1 MIYDRIRTTRL
12 ISHAFHFRML
22 IRVSFVID
30 HTQCVRRRVYVTS
43 VAYRT
48 RTRSIETQRS
58 EFDARPFPNF
68 YIIERP
74 TIANG
79 SLYQLKSSTSRY
91 TKVSSSPQ
99 KWFSSLTKIGFC
111 LFCRAMNEIL
121 IASFDSEVNRV
132 VKIFIFERGEG
143 RFLKNFFLII
153 IFNFIDIFF
162 FFGFCQKL
170 KIPFLRFI
178 LYKIWISVKFED
190 GNCSFKFL
198 QVSFK
203 YIFMKS

>member
-30 HTQCVRRRVYVTS
+30 HTQCVRRVYVTS
-43 VAYRT
+43 VAY

-58 EFDARPFPNF
+58 EFDARPFANF

-74 TIANG
+74 TIENG
-79 SLYQLKSSTSRY
+79 SLYPLKSSTSRY

-99 KWFSSLTKIGFC
+99 KWFSSLTKIDFC

-121 IASFDSEVNRV
+121 IASFESEVNRV
-132 VKIFIFERGEG
+132 VKIFIFKRG
-143 RFLKNFFLII
+143 
-153 IFNFIDIFF
+153 
-162 FFGFCQKL
+162 
-170 KIPFLRFI
+170 KI
-178 LYKIWISVKFED
+178 
-190 GNCSFKFL
+190 
-198 QVSFK
+198 
-203 YIFMKS
+203 